1 MYPAVRTGFALSLL
15 FSLAEHKG
23 CERTTCEQSKHHCLC
38 AGLQG
43 AEARTAHLHYGCC
56 PGWQAQSN
64 WAKLTLFF
72 FFMHIPRDWQ
82 HLDLQNA
89 VLQFQLV
96 HAKKTALA
104 LSALQTAH
112 GASAARAT
120 GGEQRASPNGH
131 RWVTKAMVGWEYWG
145 LALPPRERHR
155 CKEEERKAAWSTT
168 GTRGETGTAGSS
180 FL

>member
-1 MYPAVRTGFALSLL
+1 MNVQRVSSPSITACVQVCRVLRPTLRISITA
-15 FSLAEHKG
+15 AA
-23 CERTTCEQSKHHCLC
+23 Q
-38 AGLQG
+38 AGRLKAIVQ
-43 AEARTAHLHYGCC
+43 TH
-56 PGWQAQSN
+56 S
-64 WAKLTLFF
+64 FF
-72 FFMHIPRDWQ
+72 FSSCTFPETGK

-155 CKEEERKAAWSTT
+155 CKEEERKAAWSTV
-168 GTRGETGTAGSS
+168 GTIGETGTAGSS